1 MANKT
6 VVITGASSGIGAA
19 LAQRLARSSQQ
30 LTLAARRRDQLELVA
45 QAARVA
51 GSPDVLVV
59 DADVTN
65 RADVER
71 IERETLAHFGG
82 YDVWVNNAG
91 RGITRNVLDL
101 SSEDVDEMVAVNV
114 KSALFG
120 MQVAAAHFIERG
132 GGQIVN
138 VSSFLGRVPMATHR
152 SAYNAAKAA
161 LNALT
166 ANLRMDLRERA
177 PNVRVT
183 LIMPGM
189 VGTEFGRNAL
199 GSAPDTPIY
208 AGPHVQNV
216 DDVADIIAR
225 AIDEPVA
232 EVYTNPASAD
242 LARRYFADVAAFEGQ
257 GTAWG
262 SAPNGSR

>member
-1 MANKT
+1 MPNKT
-6 VVITGASSGIGAA
+6 VVITGASGGIGAA
-19 LAQRLARSSQQ
+19 LARRLARAGHN
-30 LTLAARRRDQLELVA
+30 LALAARRREQLETVA
-45 QAARVA
+45 DDARAA
-51 GSPDVLVV
+51 GSPNVV
-59 DADVTN
+59 VVEADVTN

-71 IERETLAHFGG
+71 IAAETLAAFGS

-101 SSEDVDEMVAVNV
+101 SSDDVDEMISVNV

-120 MQVAAAHFIERG
+120 MQVAAAHFMQRG
-132 GGQIVN
+132 AGQIIN

-166 ANLRMDLRERA
+166 ANLRMDLREKY

-183 LIMPGM
+183 LVMPGM

-199 GSAPDTPIY
+199 GSPPDTPIY
-208 AGPHVQNV
+208 SGPQVQGV
-216 DDVADIIAR
+216 EDVADIIAR

-232 EVYTNPASAD
+232 ELYTNPASPD
-242 LARRYFADVAAFEGQ
+242 MARRYFADVAAFEAQ
-257 GTAWG
+257 GMGWG
-262 SAPNGSR
+262 SAPDRPR